1 MVYLPNNLFYHVVY
15 NSCILKRF
23 IVIIVTKNK
32 QGYPPKSL
40 STMTAELLS
49 MRGGITMTDKSK
61 KKTDVDKEW
70 ILLIEKAFK
79 MGLSISEIKH
89 FIIENKNK

>member
-23 IVIIVTKNK
+23 IVIIVTKSK

-49 MRGGITMTDKSK
+49 IQGGITTTDKSRK
-61 KKTDVDKEW
+61 KANVDKE
-70 ILLIEKAFK
+70 
-79 MGLSISEIKH
+79 
-89 FIIENKNK
+89 